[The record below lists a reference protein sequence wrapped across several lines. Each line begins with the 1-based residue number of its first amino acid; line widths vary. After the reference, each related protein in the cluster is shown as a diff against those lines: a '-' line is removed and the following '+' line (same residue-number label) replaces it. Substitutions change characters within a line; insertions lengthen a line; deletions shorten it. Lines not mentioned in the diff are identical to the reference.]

1 MSDRLCVALV
11 DDDRMLL
18 GLIAE
23 ALIDEGLDVVWTA
36 GSAAEALRQVR
47 TGPLV
52 DVVAIDVRMPDVDG
66 FKLASQLRRVAP
78 KVAVVMMSSL
88 GDTLAVARSIESCAV
103 GYVDKP
109 SDPSEL
115 ARVLTAAAAGAR
127 TFPKLPDD
135 WKKLIPEN
143 IAGLTPR
150 ELEVLRLLSRHYE
163 YRDIADRLVISP
175 NTVKVH
181 VASILRKLD
190 VGDRGKAV
198 RAADDIGLLRRYWPD
213 ET

>member
-88 GDTLAVARSIESCAV
+88 GDTLAVARSIESGAV

-109 SDPSEL
+109 SDPASSL
-115 ARVLTAAAAGAR
+115 AFSRLPPRGPGRSRNYPTTGRSSFRR
-127 TFPKLPDD
+127 TSL
-135 WKKLIPEN
+135 
-143 IAGLTPR
+143 A
-150 ELEVLRLLSRHYE
+150 
-163 YRDIADRLVISP
+163 
-175 NTVKVH
+175 
-181 VASILRKLD
+181 
-190 VGDRGKAV
+190 
-198 RAADDIGLLRRYWPD
+198 
-213 ET
+213 